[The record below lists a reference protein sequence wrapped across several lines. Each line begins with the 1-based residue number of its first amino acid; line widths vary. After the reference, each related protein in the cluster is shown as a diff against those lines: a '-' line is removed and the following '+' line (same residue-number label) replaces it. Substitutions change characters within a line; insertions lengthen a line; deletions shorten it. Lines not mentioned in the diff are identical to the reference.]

1 MLTKFAAAL
10 LATSLIA
17 GSALA
22 AEPAATT
29 GSNSGMPAAQ
39 TQAPAKPAATAN
51 KTGKTVRH
59 STRRHAHV
67 WHVRKHIARGKSH
80 NGNHAVHHAR
90 HAKPAKSHQ
99 VGIAKGT
106 GRS

>member
-22 AEPAATT
+22 AEPA
-29 GSNSGMPAAQ
+29 Q
-39 TQAPAKPAATAN
+39 TQAPAKLAATAN

-106 GRS
+106 GHS

>member
-1 MLTKFAAAL
+1 MLTKFAAVL

-29 GSNSGMPAAQ
+29 GSNGGMPAAQ
-39 TQAPAKPAATAN
+39 TQAPSKPAATTN
-51 KTGKTVRH
+51 KVGKTVKH
-59 STRRHAHV
+59 SARRHAHV
-67 WHVRKHIARGKSH
+67 RHVRKHIARGKS
-80 NGNHAVHHAR
+80 HAVHHAR

-99 VGIAKGT
+99 AGSGKTAN
-106 GRS
+106 RS